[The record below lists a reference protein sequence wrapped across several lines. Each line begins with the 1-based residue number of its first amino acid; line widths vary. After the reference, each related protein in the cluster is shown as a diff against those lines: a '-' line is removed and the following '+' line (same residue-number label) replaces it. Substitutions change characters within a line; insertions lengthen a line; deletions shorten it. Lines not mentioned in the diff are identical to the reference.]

1 MRIIGVHES
10 FATRVFSP
18 TGTLNMDR
26 PTATTEPRIA
36 KQHAAG
42 ARVLHSGSAAITSSL
57 QNQKSVA
64 PKTRSS
70 GRTIY
75 CFSCNRQESHFVSAY
90 SRFILVLAIVLSL
103 GLYVFFG
110 QYRCHCCSSSRLFRY
125 DFLNPKYWYRKSQ
138 LRRDGVKKRRRRRSK
153 RRR

>member
-1 MRIIGVHES
+1 MDVTSTVSLTQEES
-10 FATRVFSP
+10 ESRQRLAR
-18 TGTLNMDR
+18 
-26 PTATTEPRIA
+26 
-36 KQHAAG
+36 G
-42 ARVLHSGSAAITSSL
+42 ASARRSASQTNIPISE
-57 QNQKSVA
+57 NKPAVV
-64 PKTRSS
+64 PKRNS
-70 GRTIY
+70 RTIY
-75 CFSCNRQESHFVSAY
+75 CFSCNRQESLFVSAY